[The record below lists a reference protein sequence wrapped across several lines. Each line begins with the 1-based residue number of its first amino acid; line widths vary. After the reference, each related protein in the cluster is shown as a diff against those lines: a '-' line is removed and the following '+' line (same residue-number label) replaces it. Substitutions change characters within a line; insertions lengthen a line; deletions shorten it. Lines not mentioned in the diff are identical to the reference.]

1 MRYENNQLNQFR
13 KQGDTEAD
21 TLVESLFTTKEQTAL
36 YTALQTEK
44 KQNLPKLPDALHTF
58 LVNHKPKPGWYN
70 SERILKGQQVFHTYA
85 MPVMTLLGAL
95 SLPYCYAASP
105 GNKALVA
112 TAKIKN
118 ATGKRLVDTAA
129 FIIGVLTKNSLQED
143 ADGHF
148 LINKTRLIHA
158 LVRFHVAKNWSAE
171 DGVPVNQED
180 MAGTNLA
187 FSYMIIRGLKISG
200 YPINDTEA
208 EDLLYVWR
216 YIGYQLQI
224 DEILLPKNIAEAAA
238 LEEAIRNRHFKPSA
252 EAVSLS
258 KDLIKH
264 YQSYFPP
271 MASLLVEAQI
281 KYWVGPSV
289 SKILGLTDD
298 FLKDEFVKA
307 VNAVNEFKNKNFFK
321 GDSYQIMVQD
331 HLRLK
336 KLFQQQT
343 SSTP

>member
-1 MRYENNQLNQFR
+1 MRYDNNQLNQFR

-21 TLVESLFTTKEQTAL
+21 TLIEFLFTTKEQTAL
-36 YTALQTEK
+36 YAALQTEK
-44 KQNLPKLPDALHTF
+44 KQNLPNLPEALHSF
-58 LVNHKPKPGWYN
+58 LVNHKPKPDWYN

-85 MPVMTLLGAL
+85 MPIMTLLGAL

-112 TAKIKN
+112 TAKIKQ

-129 FIIGVLTKNSLQED
+129 FIIGVLTKNSLQENGN
-143 ADGHF
+143 AHF

-158 LVRFHVAKNWSAE
+158 LVRFHISKNWNTE

-200 YPINDTEA
+200 YPISDTEA
-208 EDLLYVWR
+208 EDLLYAWR
-216 YIGYQLQI
+216 YIGYQLHI
-224 DEILLPKNIAEAAA
+224 DEILLPKNIEEATA

-252 EAVSLS
+252 EAVSLTQ
-258 KDLIKH
+258 DLIKH
-264 YQSYFPP
+264 YQNYFPP
-271 MASLLVEAQI
+271 VAAYLVEAQI
-281 KYWVGPSV
+281 KYWVGPGV
-289 SKILGLTDD
+289 SKILGLADD
-298 FLKDEFVKA
+298 FIKDEMVKGI
-307 VNAVNEFKNKNFFK
+307 NAITEFKNKNFFK
-321 GDSYQIMVQD
+321 ADSYEVMMQD

-336 KLFQQQT
+336 KIFQK
-343 SSTP
+343 